1 MKAKGQIMEQKIA
14 LEPTLKKTTSLFGAI
29 VKWGILALLLFTCI
43 MAAYRKF
50 GG

>member
-1 MKAKGQIMEQKIA
+1 MTEQTMPQETVPKDKTMSIVRQIAQWA
-14 LEPTLKKTTSLFGAI
+14 
-29 VKWGILALLLFTCI
+29 ILALLLFTCI

>member
-1 MKAKGQIMEQKIA
+1 MAEQ
-14 LEPTLKKTTSLFGAI
+14 TLTEEGAPKSTSQNILRQV
-29 VKWGILALLLFTCI
+29 VKWAVLALLAFTCI

>member
-1 MKAKGQIMEQKIA
+1 MTEQAIEPKSEPKGKA
-14 LEPTLKKTTSLFGAI
+14 SS
-29 VKWGILALLLFTCI
+29 ILRKVIQYLVLGLLLFTCI

>member
-1 MKAKGQIMEQKIA
+1 MAEQILIQEG
-14 LEPTLKKTTSLFGAI
+14 TSKSKFTNILRQV
-29 VKWGILALLLFTCI
+29 VKWAVLALLVFTCI

>member
-1 MKAKGQIMEQKIA
+1 MTEQTMAQETTPKSKAA
-14 LEPTLKKTTSLFGAI
+14 RI
-29 VKWGILALLLFTCI
+29 VRQVLQWGILALLLFTCI

>member
-1 MKAKGQIMEQKIA
+1 MENQA
-14 LEPTLKKTTSLFGAI
+14 TEPTPKKSGIIATA
-29 VKWGILALLLFTCI
+29 VKYIILALLFFTCI

>member
-1 MKAKGQIMEQKIA
+1 MENQAI
-14 LEPTLKKTTSLFGAI
+14 EPTPKKSGILATA
-29 VKWGILALLLFTCI
+29 VKYIILALLLFTCI

>member
-1 MKAKGQIMEQKIA
+1 MAEQTMTEESAPKSKALNILRQIVQWA
-14 LEPTLKKTTSLFGAI
+14 
-29 VKWGILALLLFTCI
+29 ILALLLFTCI

>member
-1 MKAKGQIMEQKIA
+1 MTEQQMSHESAPMKKA
-14 LEPTLKKTTSLFGAI
+14 TSI
-29 VKWGILALLLFTCI
+29 VRQMVQWGILALLLFTCI

>member
-1 MKAKGQIMEQKIA
+1 MTHQAKPQESVPKNKAISIVRQIAQW
-14 LEPTLKKTTSLFGAI
+14 S
-29 VKWGILALLLFTCI
+29 ILALLLFTCI